1 MKKEDLSGNG
11 QWAWGSGTGLTTKT
25 KTKTNVNVS
34 SITPKKEMF
43 QEAPRLGGGLGMRM
57 LQKMGWS
64 QGEGLGKAWDGEVDP
79 IKVSVKLDRKGLVS
93 EWDAVSLAVE
103 EVQHTEAEAGEDL
116 AINMTIHNK
125 LYNSDLCVLARHGIN
140 RLGQFELQQRGER
153 EEALEAFAAIV
164 ERFLLRAPR
173 RHRQV

>member
-1 MKKEDLSGNG
+1 M
-11 QWAWGSGTGLTTKT
+11 
-25 KTKTNVNVS
+25 NVS

-64 QGEGLGKAWDGEVDP
+64 QGEGLGKAGDGEVDP

-103 EVQHTEAEAGEDL
+103 EVQHIEAEAGEDV
-116 AINMTIHNK
+116 AINMTIHKK
-125 LYNSDLCVLARHGIN
+125 LYSVQFRLLCFGRHGIN

-153 EEALEAFAAIV
+153 EGALEAFAAIV